1 MKWQAYP
8 KYKDSDV
15 ERLGKIPEEWEINR
29 IKHTTYVKG
38 RIGWKGL
45 KSDEFIDEGPYLLTG
60 TDFDKGRINWH
71 RSYHVSEER
80 YKEDPYIQLKENDLL
95 ITKDGTIGKVAIVKN
110 LPGKACLNSG
120 IFVTRPTK
128 KEYIT
133 SYMYWLLNSEVFS
146 RFIDYTKTGTTISH
160 LYQNVFVEFAF
171 PRPSITEQHTIAAFL
186 DREAA
191 HIDALIFKKERQ
203 IELLQEKRVALIS
216 HAVTK
221 GLDPNAR
228 MKDSGVE
235 WLGKIPEEW
244 KIVPLK
250 FVIANCR
257 NAIKTGPFGSQ
268 LLSSEMLEG
277 NIKVYNQQ
285 NILYKDFRGGENY
298 INEEKYEEMKS
309 FTIYPNDVIVTT
321 RGTIGH
327 CALFPPNA
335 ELGILHP
342 CLMRIQV
349 NQNRIIPEYL
359 AFLIQDGCI
368 VQIQLLIM
376 SNATTIDVIYSDS
389 LKQILLPLPS
399 VSEQKRILLVIEKEV
414 GLLDRLIDKIKE
426 SIELLREYRT
436 AIISAAVTGK
446 IDLRLEI
453 E

>member
-1 MKWQAYP
+1 
-8 KYKDSDV
+8 
-15 ERLGKIPEEWEINR
+15 LGKYWIN
-29 IKHTTYVKG
+29 
-38 RIGWKGL
+38 
-45 KSDEFIDEGPYLLTG
+45 KSLFLVP
-60 TDFDKGRINWH
+60 
-71 RSYHVSEER
+71 
-80 YKEDPYIQLKENDLL
+80 P
-95 ITKDGTIGKVAIVKN
+95 KD
-110 LPGKACLNSG
+110 
-120 IFVTRPTK
+120 
-128 KEYIT
+128 
-133 SYMYWLLNSEVFS
+133 
-146 RFIDYTKTGTTISH
+146 
-160 LYQNVFVEFAF
+160 
-171 PRPSITEQHTIAAFL
+171 EQHTIAAFL
-186 DREAA
+186 NREAA
-191 HIDALIFKKERQ
+191 HIDALISKKERQ
-203 IELLQEKRVALIS
+203 IELLQEKRAALIS

-368 VQIQLLIM
+368 VHIQLLIM

-436 AIISAAVTGK
+436 SIISAAVTGK

>member
-1 MKWQAYP
+1 MDVY
-8 KYKDSDV
+8 YNDYITSDLDLM
-15 ERLGKIPEEWEINR
+15 EATASHTEIA
-29 IKHTTYVKG
+29 K
-38 RIGWKGL
+38 
-45 KSDEFIDEGPYLLTG
+45 FILREG
-60 TDFDKGRINWH
+60 D
-71 RSYHVSEER
+71 V
-80 YKEDPYIQLKENDLL
+80 L
-95 ITKDGTIGKVAIVKN
+95 ITKDSESWDDIAIPAYVSLDLDGVLCGYHLAQIRSNASLIDGEYLFRSFCACGLNDQFRVVATGITRYSLGK
-110 LPGKACLNSG
+110 
-120 IFVTRPTK
+120 
-128 KEYIT
+128 
-133 SYMYWLLNSEVFS
+133 YWINKSLFLVPPK
-146 RFIDYTKTGTTISH
+146 D
-160 LYQNVFVEFAF
+160 
-171 PRPSITEQHTIAAFL
+171 EQRIIAAFL
-186 DREAA
+186 NREAA
-191 HIDALIFKKERQ
+191 HIDALISKKERQ

-368 VQIQLLIM
+368 VHIQLLIM

-436 AIISAAVTGK
+436 SIISAAVTGK